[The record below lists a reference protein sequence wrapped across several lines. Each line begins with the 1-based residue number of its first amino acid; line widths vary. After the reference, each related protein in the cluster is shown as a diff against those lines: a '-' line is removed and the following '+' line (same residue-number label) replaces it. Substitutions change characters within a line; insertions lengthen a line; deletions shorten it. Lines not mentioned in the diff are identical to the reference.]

1 MDWMVNRGRL
11 AAVVVGGL
19 WLVAAVAAVAVAVA
33 AAAPACTARK
43 VELLPTII
51 VGAPCFLGA
60 SLELSFQSR
69 AMNLDFGQMGVRV

>member
-19 WLVAAVAAVAVAVA
+19 WLVAAVAAAAVAVA

-43 VELLPTII
+43 
-51 VGAPCFLGA
+51 A
-60 SLELSFQSR
+60 SSIC
-69 AMNLDFGQMGVRV
+69 ACWTRVAWISHTTAREARGYGTCRDPYMYMYM